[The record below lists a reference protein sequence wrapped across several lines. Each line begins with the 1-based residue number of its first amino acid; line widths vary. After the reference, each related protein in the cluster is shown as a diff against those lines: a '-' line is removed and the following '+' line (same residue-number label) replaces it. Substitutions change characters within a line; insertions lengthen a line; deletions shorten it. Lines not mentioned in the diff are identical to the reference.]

1 MKYAMLVLKNL
12 TRSKR
17 RTILTVL
24 SIAVSLFIFSALISM
39 PAVVNQFLADSASST
54 RVAVHNKAGVTYG
67 IPEAYKQRVVATPH
81 VVAATAQ
88 SWFGG
93 IYHEVSDQFPNMSVD
108 PEMVGETWPDW
119 DISPQALHD
128 FQRVRTSALVGRET
142 MKRFGFHVGQQIM
155 LRGTIYPFNVTLDI
169 VGVLGGKAPPS
180 FVIFRR
186 DYLEEVRG
194 RPGFVDVIWVKV
206 DNSANIPQVSSSLDE
221 GFANSSSE
229 TLTEPE
235 AAFYG
240 ADGNRCRL
248 HYRAGRGQH
257 HGDVDP
263 RAAHRDSGTAIDRIS
278 RAHDPVDAP
287 GGIADYRARR
297 RIAGMRRRLHTAQA
311 GQRAGR
317 GWNDP
322 DAGAGALCGAG
333 SRSADRPAK
342 RARAG
347 RGRGKAQYRRRYPG
361 GCVRWRSRSN
371 TTCAACSC
379 GVFPPS

>member
-24 SIAVSLFIFSALISM
+24 SIAVSLFIFSALIRM

-81 VVAATAQ
+81 VVAATAA

-93 IYHEVSDQFPNMSVD
+93 IYHEVSDQFPNMAVD
-108 PEMVGETWPDW
+108 PEMAGETWPDW

-128 FQRVRTSALVGRET
+128 FQRIRTGALVGRET

-155 LRGTIYPFNVTLDI
+155 LRGTIYPFNVTLNI
-169 VGVLGGKAPPS
+169 VGVLGGKASPS
-180 FVIFRR
+180 FLIFRR
-186 DYLEEVRG
+186 DYLEEVSG
-194 RPGFVDVIWVKV
+194 RPGYVFVIWVKV
-206 DNSANIPQVSSSLDE
+206 DNSANIPQVISSLDE

-240 ADGNRCRL
+240 GFIAG
-248 HYRAGRGQH
+248 YRVFFQLAELMGIVVVFTIGLVAANTAAMSIRERRTEMAVLRSIGFPARTILSMLLAESLIIALAGGLI
-257 HGDVDP
+257 GCG
-263 RAAHRDSGTAIDRIS
+263 AAYALLKLVSVQGPVGAIRMPASTLFAALGAAALIGLLS
-278 RAHDPVDAP
+278 ALVPA
-287 GGIADYRARR
+287 AAAARR
-297 RIAGMRRRLHTAQA
+297 NIVDTI
-311 GQRAGR
+311 RAV
-317 GWNDP
+317 
-322 DAGAGALCGAG
+322 A
-333 SRSADRPAK
+333 
-342 RARAG
+342 
-347 RGRGKAQYRRRYPG
+347 
-361 GCVRWRSRSN
+361 
-371 TTCAACSC
+371 
-379 GVFPPS
+379 